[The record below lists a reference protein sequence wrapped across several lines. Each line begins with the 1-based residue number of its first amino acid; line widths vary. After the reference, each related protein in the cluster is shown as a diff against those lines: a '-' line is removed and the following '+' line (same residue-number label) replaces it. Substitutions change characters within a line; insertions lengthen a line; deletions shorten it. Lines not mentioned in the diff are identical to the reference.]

1 MVGKRVDRWVSL
13 EVELLAVDW
22 VSYSVVEKENGMVV
36 GMVAR
41 KGLTLVDAKD
51 VWRDSWSVL
60 GLAE

>member
-22 VSYSVVEKENGMVV
+22 VSYSVVEKENGKVV

-41 KGLTLVDAKD
+41 KGLILVDAKD
-51 VWRDSWSVL
+51 VWRDFWSVL

>member
-1 MVGKRVDRWVSL
+1 MVSL

-22 VSYSVVEKENGMVV
+22 VFYSVVEKENGMVV

-41 KGLTLVDAKD
+41 KELILVDAKD
-51 VWRDSWSVL
+51 VWRDFWSVL

>member
-1 MVGKRVDRWVSL
+1 MVGKRVDRRVSL

-22 VSYSVVEKENGMVV
+22 VFYSVVEKENGLVV

-41 KGLTLVDAKD
+41 KGLILVDAKD
-51 VWRDSWSVL
+51 VWRDFWSVL

>member
-1 MVGKRVDRWVSL
+1 MVGKRVDRRDSL

-22 VSYSVVEKENGMVV
+22 VSYSVVEKENGLVV

-41 KGLTLVDAKD
+41 KGLILVDAKD

>member
-22 VSYSVVEKENGMVV
+22 VFYSVVEKENGMVV

>member
-22 VSYSVVEKENGMVV
+22 VSYSVVEKENGKVV